1 MVKDS
6 ENAPNACITTEAPR
20 LARRQEKSPPP
31 TLRSRAGSRGGQ
43 NEVVLVARVSST
55 GHTRDQ
61 YWLLSSTSTGS
72 ISDQYW
78 FANHPAELPPFPL

>member
-6 ENAPNACITTEAPR
+6 ENAPNACIATEAPR
-20 LARRQEKSPPP
+20 LARQPRGVHPP
-31 TLRSRAGSRGGQ
+31 TLRSRAGSQGGQ
-43 NEVVLVARVSST
+43 NEAVLVASVSST
-55 GHTRDQ
+55 GHAREQ

-78 FANHPAELPPFPL
+78 FANHPVELSPFPL

>member
-6 ENAPNACITTEAPR
+6 ENAPNACIATEAPH
-20 LARRQEKSPPP
+20 LAPQPREVHPP

-43 NEVVLVARVSST
+43 NEVVLVVRVSST
-55 GHTRDQ
+55 GHAREQ